1 MLISEVL
8 QFLSSMSHPSCLST
22 PYLWI
27 HQTKKED
34 GVLRFTTEKELYG
47 TGQKDDIMS
56 QLMFSLVY
64 TVFSMYIKQIFYTS
78 ESQSI

>member
-8 QFLSSMSHPSCLST
+8 QFLSSMSHPSCLRT
-22 PYLWI
+22 PYLLI
-27 HQTKKED
+27 HQTKRED

-47 TGQKDDIMS
+47 TGQKVDIMS